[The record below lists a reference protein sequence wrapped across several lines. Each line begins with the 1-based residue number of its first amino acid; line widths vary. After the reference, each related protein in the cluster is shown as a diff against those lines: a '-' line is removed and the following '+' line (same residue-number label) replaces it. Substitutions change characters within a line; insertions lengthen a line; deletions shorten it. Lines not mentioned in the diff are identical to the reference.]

1 MSIETI
7 KTEIT
12 RFLESETPEV
22 MAIKGKW
29 GTGKTYSWN
38 KLLKENKDKIKFE
51 KYSYV
56 SLFGINS
63 LEVFKYAIFE
73 NAVSRNLIGKDSS
86 IENFKENLLE
96 TSTALGKKCLEIFKS
111 KSNSHTI
118 ESLAFLSVRNT
129 LICIDDLERKG
140 EGLKLKDVLGLVSL
154 LKEQRNCKVVLLL
167 NEGEDGLENYAKY
180 CEKVVDIEL
189 VFAPTAK
196 ENVDIAFRDT
206 NDDAIKVVKESAIKL
221 NIKNI
226 RVLKQIERFVG
237 LVTPHL
243 SDCEPEIT
251 QQVASSLTL
260 FAWCHYCHD
269 GKNVP
274 DLAYVTDTN
283 FFLAGFHANEKTEEQ
298 KKWNSII
305 HNYDYSHADELDL
318 LLADIVKTGYVVIDE
333 LIEVLKKK
341 NAEIVASK
349 SATSYHDAWNIYR
362 DSLENNETEVLDALF
377 EGFTTNIKYL
387 SVRDLD
393 QLVVFFRRF
402 EANDKAEEII
412 DKYIELRKEESEL
425 FNVKI
430 HLQFDAITDQS
441 IKDKFRQVYTSL
453 VLGETAEQVLDRIA
467 GTNGWNPDDLTIL
480 ANTSVDNYYTLFKS
494 INNYERRASF
504 IRKCLEF
511 GQIINPDSEYKE
523 IANRATQAL
532 KRISNECRINKIRLS
547 WWFGIEID

>member
-7 KTEIT
+7 KTEII

-29 GTGKTYSWN
+29 GTGKTHLWN
-38 KLLKENKDKIKFE
+38 KLLGENKDKIKFG

-63 LEVFKYAIFE
+63 LDVFKYAIFE
-73 NAVSRNLIGKDSS
+73 NAASSNLIGKDSS
-86 IENFKENLLE
+86 IENFKANLLE
-96 TSTALGKKCLEIFKS
+96 TSTALGKKGLEIFKS
-111 KSNSHTI
+111 KGNSHTI

-129 LICIDDLERKG
+129 FICIDDLERKG
-140 EGLKLKDVLGLVSL
+140 QQLEIKDILGLVSL
-154 LKEQRNCKVVLLL
+154 LKEQRNCKIVLLL
-167 NEGEDGLENYAKY
+167 NEGEEGLKNYATY

-196 ENVDIAFRDT
+196 ENVEIAF
-206 NDDAIKVVKESAIKL
+206 NGKDDYAIQVIKESAIKL

-237 LVTPHL
+237 LVTPYL
-243 SDCEPEIT
+243 SECEPEIT
-251 QQVASSLTL
+251 QQAASSLTL
-260 FAWCHYCHD
+260 FTWCHYCHD
-269 GKNVP
+269 GNNVP

-283 FFLAGFHANEKTEEQ
+283 FFLASFHANEKTEEQ
-298 KKWNSII
+298 KKWDSII

-453 VLGETAEQVLDRIA
+453 VFGETAEQVLDRIA
-467 GTNGWNPDDLTIL
+467 GTNGWNPDDLIIL
-480 ANTSVDNYYTLFKS
+480 ANTSVDDYYILFKS
-494 INNYERRASF
+494 IESHERRIAYIS
-504 IRKCLEF
+504 KCLEF
-511 GQIINPDSEYKE
+511 GQVTSPDSAYKE
-523 IANRATQAL
+523 IANHATQAL
-532 KRISNECRINKIRLS
+532 QRIAEESRINKIRMS
-547 WWFGIEID
+547 GWFGIEVD

>member
-1 MSIETI
+1 MSIEI
-7 KTEIT
+7 VKNEIS
-12 RFLESETPEV
+12 RFLGSDVAEV

-29 GTGKTYSWN
+29 GTGKTYLW
-38 KLLKENKDKIKFE
+38 KDLLKNNKEEIKFE
-51 KYSYV
+51 KYAYV

-63 LEVFKYAIFE
+63 LDVFKYAIFE
-73 NAVSRNLIGKDSS
+73 NTVNRSLIEKEIS
-86 IENFKENLLE
+86 IEAFKEDSTGLLK
-96 TSTALGKKCLEIFKS
+96 TLGMKHLDIFKS
-111 KSNSHTI
+111 KGNSHAV

-140 EGLKLKDVLGLVSL
+140 QKLEIKDILGLVSL
-154 LKEQRNCKVVLLL
+154 LKEQRKCKVVLLL
-167 NEGEDGLENYAKY
+167 NEGEDGLGDYAKY

-196 ENVDIAFRDT
+196 ENVDIAFEGK
-206 NDDAIKVVKESAIKL
+206 NDYAIQVIKESAIKL

-243 SDCEPEIT
+243 SNCEPEIT
-251 QQVASSLTL
+251 QQTASSLTL
-260 FAWCHYCHD
+260 FSWCHYCHD

-298 KKWNSII
+298 KKWDSII

-402 EANDKAEEII
+402 EVNDKAEEII

-453 VLGETAEQVLDRIA
+453 VLGETAEQVLARIA
-467 GTNGWNPDDLTIL
+467 GTNGWNPEDLIIL
-480 ANTSVDNYYTLFKS
+480 ANTSIDDYYTLFKS
-494 INNYERRASF
+494 INDFERRTAF

-511 GQIINPDSEYKE
+511 GQFINPDPEYKE
-523 IANRATQAL
+523 ISNRATQAL
-532 KRISNECRINKIRLS
+532 KRIAEECRINKIRIS
-547 WWFGIEID
+547 GWFGIDVD